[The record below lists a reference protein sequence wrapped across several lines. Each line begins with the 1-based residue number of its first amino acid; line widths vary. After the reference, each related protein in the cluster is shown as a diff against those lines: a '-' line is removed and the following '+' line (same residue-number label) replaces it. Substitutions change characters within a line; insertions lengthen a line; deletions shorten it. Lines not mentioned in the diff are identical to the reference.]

1 MQATAGE
8 RGRTL
13 DDVSTVDLSDE
24 VVREFV
30 AEFGDDACRRWLRR
44 RCVVRSPGI
53 GSSGRS
59 GTGPTPAV
67 SFAAALAKDTEF
79 TAEVERIDT
88 DGEQPSGDLA
98 ERLRRSAA

>member
-1 MQATAGE
+1 VQATAGE

-30 AEFGDDACRRWLRR
+30 AEFGDDAPQVAEKALRGEITR
-44 RCVVRSPGI
+44 HRIERSVRD
-53 GSSGRS
+53 
-59 GTGPTPAV
+59 GTDPAV